1 MGLRID
7 DMLNNSISNAID
19 SLTETKVN
27 KKDKAFAAFLDNA
40 ARSNVTSADY
50 PVSDASTVKESG
62 ISQSDSSDESKL
74 TDKNNEVKADVKAK
88 DSSKVEE
95 KNAVE
100 EIEDVSQD
108 EAVIVLQIEEAI
120 MDVVSKQLGITIE
133 EVDNVLNELDM
144 SAVDLLQKDN
154 LLEFVMQV
162 NGIDDVS
169 VVLTDESLMNQVKEL
184 VDELDFV
191 VENVAKEHGITVEE
205 LPEIVENVS
214 TFVEKTSVEDRS
226 LNDNQV
232 LNNAEELSESTDKT
246 QQVVVESDKSDN
258 TDNNRF
264 DSEDSNMFMDSNSVR
279 QNPVTQIT
287 EALSQTQTTYTSVDM
302 EEIVNQIVEQIK
314 VQVTEE
320 STSMEM
326 QLNPENYGKLQLHV
340 ALKEGVVTAQ
350 MAVENEAVKNALE
363 SQVVLLKEQ
372 MNNQG
377 VKVEAIEVTI
387 ASHEFESNLQQEDNA
402 AQEAFE
408 QEQAKATRQRMNL
421 NLTTE
426 DLLSEDIE
434 NMSSAEVLQ
443 RKMMLESG
451 NRMNIQA

>member
-7 DMLNNSISNAID
+7 DMLNNSISNVVD

-27 KKDKAFAAFLDNA
+27 KKDKAFASFLDNVA
-40 ARSNVTSADY
+40 KNNVASTDY
-50 PVSDASTVKESG
+50 YVTEPSTVKESG
-62 ISQSDSSDESKL
+62 TSQPDSSNESKL
-74 TDKNNEVKADVKAK
+74 TDKNNEVKSDVKTK
-88 DSSKVEE
+88 KSSKTEE
-95 KNAVE
+95 KESVE
-100 EIEDVSQD
+100 EIQDVSQD
-108 EAVIVLQIEEAI
+108 EAVMVLRIEDAI
-120 MDVVSKQLGITIE
+120 MNIVSKQLGITIE

-191 VENVAKEHGITVEE
+191 VDNVVKEYGITMEE
-205 LPEIVENVS
+205 LPEILENVS
-214 TFVEKTSVEDRS
+214 ASAEETSVEDRS
-226 LNDNQV
+226 LNDNQA
-232 LNNAEELSESTDKT
+232 LNNSEELSESTDKT

-258 TDNNRF
+258 TDNSRF
-264 DSEDSNMFMDSNSVR
+264 DSKDSHMFMNSNSVQ
-279 QNPVTQIT
+279 QNPATQIT
-287 EALSQTQTTYTSVDM
+287 EALSQVQTTYTSVDM
-302 EEIVNQIVEQIK
+302 EEVVNQIVEQIK

-326 QLNPENYGKLQLHV
+326 QLNPESYGKLQLHV

-350 MAVENEAVKNALE
+350 MAVENEAVKNAIE

-387 ASHEFESNLQQEDNA
+387 ASHEFESNLQQEDNT

-408 QEQAKATRQRMNL
+408 QEQAKAARQRMNL

-426 DLLSEDIE
+426 DLLTEDIE